1 MVEFCYDPTFCA
13 HFLSIRKRSVSM
25 RIRKNHLN
33 GNLQEH
39 GKVQW
44 VSGIMDSLPRETWA
58 ILSGKQ
64 NWRWQATASNLT
76 QHIWEQNIR
85 PHLRSL
91 ANQKNR
97 LQCITVHVI
106 CKTLENLFSPKPSV
120 TVQRFKRNCLG
131 GESVVEFVME
141 EHSMICYRIDSFAD
155 QQWSHLHVCVRYITV
170 RMIIDPFLPH

>member
-44 VSGIMDSLPRETWA
+44 VSGIMDSVPRETWA

-91 ANQKNR
+91 ATKKTGYSA
-97 LQCITVHVI
+97 LQC
-106 CKTLENLFSPKPSV
+106 K
-120 TVQRFKRNCLG
+120 
-131 GESVVEFVME
+131 
-141 EHSMICYRIDSFAD
+141 SFAKRWKIIFRLS
-155 QQWSHLHVCVRYITV
+155 QVSLYSNLREIVLEGKVSWSSSWRNTQRYATGSTHLRINNDHISTYAFDI
-170 RMIIDPFLPH
+170 LQSEW

>member
-1 MVEFCYDPTFCA
+1 MFWNRNTASWNKNY
-13 HFLSIRKRSVSM
+13 RKTAPKITQN
-25 RIRKNHLN
+25 RITANPYAPL
-33 GNLQEH
+33 
-39 GKVQW
+39 
-44 VSGIMDSLPRETWA
+44 SGIMDSLPRETWA

-97 LQCITVHVI
+97 LQCITVQVI

-170 RMIIDPFLPH
+170 RMIIDPFLPHWVNN